1 LGELPV
7 QPGPVLF
14 VTGEDDED
22 LIRNRAEA
30 LAAGHGWDRTRL
42 LSNFHVFAEGVDLDQ
57 SRWQRPLVE
66 ITRALRIRLAAF
78 DPVGDLLRPLVTR

>member
-1 LGELPV
+1 
-7 QPGPVLF
+7 
-14 VTGEDDED
+14 
-22 LIRNRAEA
+22 
-30 LAAGHGWDRTRL
+30 
-42 LSNFHVFAEGVDLDQ
+42 VFAEGVDLDQ